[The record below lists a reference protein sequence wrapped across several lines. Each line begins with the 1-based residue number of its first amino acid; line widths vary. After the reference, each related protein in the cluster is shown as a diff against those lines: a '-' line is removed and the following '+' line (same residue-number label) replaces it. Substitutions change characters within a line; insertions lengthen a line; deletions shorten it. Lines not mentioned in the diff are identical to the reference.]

1 MSLFSQKTLIPP
13 KDNEL
18 EVTIFGPGYGES
30 IVLHIPQIGWGIID
44 SCEYKT
50 KNKSIVLPLEYL
62 LNITTKPHPQLAFVI
77 LTHPHHDHCKGIDRI
92 LREYPGGTK
101 RVCRYDG
108 DGIREWQAYKNKKD
122 TALKKVIQ
130 GLGYAFDSIDKAV
143 ESGAHFRRLGE
154 MTTVFNESVNLKG
167 YNSINVRMLALSP
180 SAISIQEYT
189 AMLQKAIP
197 GVGQPI
203 LKMDDEGHNLVSV
216 ALLLEF
222 GKLQIIFGSDVET
235 GSNKNTGWSG
245 IISNKDSPS
254 LWANLVKVSHH
265 GSENGHNDSAWREF
279 CKKGNP
285 LSLVTPFRKGGVFLP
300 KNSDV
305 DRIKA
310 VSQKVGVTN
319 YIDSDSNLK
328 RYYSRNVTNCIKNS
342 VLIKSMKI
350 IKNPTHPGII
360 RVRYLPDGTVTESLV
375 KPPARWC

>member
-1 MSLFSQKTLIPP
+1 MPLFPQKTLIPP

-101 RVCRYDG
+101 RVCRYNG
-108 DGIREWQAYKNKKD
+108 DGIREWQAYKTKKD

-130 GLGYAFDSIDKAV
+130 GLGYAFKSIDKAV
-143 ESGAHFRRLGE
+143 ESGAQFRRLGE
-154 MTTVFNESVNLKG
+154 MTTVFNENVNLNG
-167 YNSINVRMLALSP
+167 YNSTNVRMLALSP
-180 SAISIQEYT
+180 SAISIQKYT
-189 AMLQKAIP
+189 EMLQKAIP
-197 GVGQPI
+197 GVGQRI
-203 LKMDDEGHNLVSV
+203 SKMDDDGHNLVSV

-222 GKLQIIFGSDVET
+222 GKLQMIFGSDVET

-245 IISNKDSPS
+245 IISNKDCPS

-265 GSENGHNDSAWREF
+265 GSENGHNDSAWKEF
-279 CKKGNP
+279 CKKGSP
-285 LSLVTPFRKGGVFLP
+285 LSLVTPFRKGSVFLP

-310 VSQKVGVTN
+310 DSQKVGVTN

-328 RYYSRNVTNCIKNS
+328 RYYSRNVTNCIENS

-350 IKNPTHPGII
+350 IKKATHPGII
-360 RVRYLPDGTVTESLV
+360 RIRYLPDGTVTESLV